1 MIGYNIITA
10 NKTKKRD
17 GPCLK
22 NKRFGT
28 SFSCVMRLICR
39 KNKTEVFRIYLFQ
52 NIDLKIVILKLI
64 IRYDCRL
71 KKKTR
76 ETKKENKSWQ
86 RQRKDY

>member
-1 MIGYNIITA
+1 MLEKQKVWDIFQLRYEINLQEQTD
-10 NKTKKRD
+10 R
-17 GPCLK
+17 
-22 NKRFGT
+22 
-28 SFSCVMRLICR
+28 
-39 KNKTEVFRIYLFQ
+39 RIRQ